1 MSRDDSVLYTGA
13 TSASRRSEKVA
24 LRRREKAEKQA
35 VILPNEK
42 IIMGFLDEE
51 LKNTKLLLLQAINP
65 STPSEDVKS
74 LIVSLNLLEQNIQQ
88 VKNRV
93 SGILRRSLKD
103 IGVTDEPD

>member
-51 LKNTKLLLLQAINP
+51 LKNTKLLLLGSINP
-65 STPSEDVKS
+65 STPEADVKS
-74 LIVSLNLLEQNIQQ
+74 LISSLNLLDQNIQA
-88 VKNRV
+88 VKNRCKN
-93 SGILRRSLKD
+93 ILRRSLLETE
-103 IGVTDEPD
+103 VTDEPD